1 MIEVARILQ
10 FMATKSVP
18 PGRVLARIA
27 TRQHG
32 VVSRPQVAALGVDG
46 GFVNRCL
53 RDGRLHR
60 IHAGVYAVGH
70 RHLIQ
75 EGRWMA
81 AVLAAGEGAVL
92 SHLSA
97 ALLWRLIDRA
107 DALMH
112 VLLPG
117 RGSRRRPGIRF
128 HRCRNFRPEHRSE
141 RDGIPVTTPERTLLD
156 IAGLLPP
163 ERLRYAVEAADR
175 RRLLDAPSL
184 AALCAASPGRR
195 GTGALRRLALEQRGA
210 VERTKS
216 PPEAL
221 FLRLC
226 IARGLPE
233 PLVNARLHG
242 YEVDFQW
249 PAARLVVEIDSYTY
263 HRAWAQRQRDLRR
276 DAALQVRGHRVL
288 RLTEDRLRGE
298 ADAVFAEIAAL
309 LGMES
314 PAAL

>member
-1 MIEVARILQ
+1 
-10 FMATKSVP
+10 
-18 PGRVLARIA
+18 
-27 TRQHG
+27 
-32 VVSRPQVAALGVDG
+32 
-46 GFVNRCL
+46 
-53 RDGRLHR
+53 
-60 IHAGVYAVGH
+60 
-70 RHLIQ
+70 
-75 EGRWMA
+75 MA

-107 DALMH
+107 DALIH

-117 RGSRRRPGIRF
+117 RGTRRRPGIRF
-128 HRCRNFRPEHRSE
+128 HRSRNFRPEHRSE
-141 RDGIPVTTPERTLLD
+141 RDAIPVTTPGRTLLD

-163 ERLRYAVEAADR
+163 ERLRFAVEAADR
-175 RRLLDAPSL
+175 MRLLDVP
-184 AALCAASPGRR
+184 ALVAICDTAPGRR
-195 GTGALRRLALEQRGA
+195 GTGTLRRLVLEQRGA

-226 IARGLPE
+226 LARGLPE

-263 HRAWAQRQRDLRR
+263 HRSWAQRQRDLRR

-288 RLTEDRLRGE
+288 RLTGDRLRAD

-309 LGMES
+309 LGVEG
-314 PAAL
+314 PVAL